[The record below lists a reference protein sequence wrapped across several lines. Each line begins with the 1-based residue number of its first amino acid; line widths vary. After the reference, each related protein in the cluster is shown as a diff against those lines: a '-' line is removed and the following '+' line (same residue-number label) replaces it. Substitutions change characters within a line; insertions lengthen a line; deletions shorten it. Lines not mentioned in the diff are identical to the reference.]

1 MRKRSVI
8 VLAAIG
14 MSLVACGS
22 SDRGGDGVASLGTTP
37 GTDAD
42 GADRD
47 SSGADAAALEAPEDI
62 EEAMALFQ
70 ACMED
75 HGVEMPTGVAVSR
88 DGDETIAVGGGGPV
102 VVFNGNDGTP
112 DGDDDG
118 DDDGD
123 APPQDGS
130 ANDDGDDGAKVA
142 PPPIDVE
149 EFQAA
154 NEACRG
160 HLENAAPQLDL
171 TPEQEAAME
180 DARLE
185 FEQCMEDQ
193 GVDLPEMAAGADDIG
208 VHVEVFEDGDGNPAP
223 PAIDPEEMEA
233 ASKICAEVYDR
244 YPELE
249 DVFGEGG
256 SAAPVFNVTEGGEP

>member
-14 MSLVACGS
+14 MLLGACGS
-22 SDRGGDGVASLGTTP
+22 SDGDGDGVASLGTTP
-37 GTDAD
+37 GTDVD
-42 GADRD
+42 GADVE
-47 SSGADAAALEAPEDI
+47 GADVEEVALEAPEDI

-75 HGVEMPTGVAVSR
+75 HGVETPTGVAVSR
-88 DGDETIAVGGGGPV
+88 DGDETIAVGGDGPV
-102 VVFNGNDGTP
+102 VVFNDAPPQDG
-112 DGDDDG
+112 GDDDG
-118 DDDGD
+118 DD
-123 APPQDGS
+123 
-130 ANDDGDDGAKVA
+130 GAEVA
-142 PPPIDVE
+142 PPAIDVE
-149 EFQAA
+149 EVEAA

-160 HLENAAPQLDL
+160 HLENAAPQFDL

-185 FEQCMEDQ
+185 FDQCMKDQ
-193 GVDLPEMAAGADDIG
+193 GIDLPEMSAGADDIG
-208 VHVEVFEDGDGNPAP
+208 VNVEVFDEGDGNPAP
-223 PAIDPEEMEA
+223 PSIDPEEMEA

-256 SAAPVFNVTEGGEP
+256 STAPVFNVTEAGEP